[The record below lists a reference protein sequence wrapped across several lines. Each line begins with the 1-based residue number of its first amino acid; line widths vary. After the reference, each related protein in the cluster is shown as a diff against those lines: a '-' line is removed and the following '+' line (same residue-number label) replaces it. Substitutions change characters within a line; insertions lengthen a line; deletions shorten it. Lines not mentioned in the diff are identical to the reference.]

1 MPGQAIDG
9 RMAIRGQLAG
19 QKRSADQMEG
29 NDQPTSTPVPAE
41 TSPPTTQIS
50 PATTNPE
57 LEIKE
62 VTDAID
68 WISPYD
74 FRQEQDEIFSKY
86 KEGSCDWFFNSA
98 EYQKWLRVSGSI
110 LFCPGLPGVGKT
122 VLTSAIVNRLSSY
135 PNYPTGLQ
143 RIGIAYVFLHHY
155 RCEHDGEDTVIA
167 SLLQQLIRGC
177 FPLPEW
183 LMKTTGSGRT
193 YLCDTDNGIWEY
205 MTSVCQ
211 HYDRVFILLD
221 GVDEYDGRSGYGR
234 KETGR
239 LLSNLID
246 LSKELGVSIFA
257 TSRPDD
263 ATVLALRHW
272 TSLEVPS
279 NTEVVKR
286 LLSTRLAILPAV
298 IQQDESLQRHIHE
311 KVSKASNGL

>member
-1 MPGQAIDG
+1 M
-9 RMAIRGQLAG
+9 
-19 QKRSADQMEG
+19 
-29 NDQPTSTPVPAE
+29 
-41 TSPPTTQIS
+41 
-50 PATTNPE
+50 
-57 LEIKE
+57 
-62 VTDAID
+62 
-68 WISPYD
+68 
-74 FRQEQDEIFSKY
+74 
-86 KEGSCDWFFNSA
+86 
-98 EYQKWLRVSGSI
+98 SGST

-155 RCEHDGEDTVIA
+155 RFGHDGSHTVIA

-183 LMKTTGSGRT
+183 LMKTTESGRT
-193 YLCDTDNGIWEY
+193 YLCDAGSDIREY
-205 MTSVCQ
+205 MRSVCQ
-211 HYDRVFILLD
+211 HYGRVFILLD
-221 GVDEYDGRSGYGR
+221 GVDEYDRQDECGG
-234 KETGR
+234 KETGGG
-239 LLSNLID
+239 LLSVLID

-263 ATVLALRHW
+263 ATALALRHW

-298 IQQDESLQRHIHE
+298 IQQDESLQRHIYE